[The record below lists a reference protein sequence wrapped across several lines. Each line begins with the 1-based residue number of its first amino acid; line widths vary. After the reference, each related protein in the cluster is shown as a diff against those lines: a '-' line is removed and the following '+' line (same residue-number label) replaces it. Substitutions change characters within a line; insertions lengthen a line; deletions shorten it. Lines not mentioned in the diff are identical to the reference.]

1 MVVKCGIF
9 EVVVSGRVTLFPPG
23 DNLNLDFVERVE
35 SLMAETIYITFLIY
49 LKAIYGQKIR
59 KMKEMDLSILATQCS
74 IVPDR
79 RS

>member
-49 LKAIYGQKIR
+49 LKAIYRQ
-59 KMKEMDLSILATQCS
+59 KMKEMDLSTLATQCS

>member
-49 LKAIYGQKIR
+49 LKAIYRQ

>member
-9 EVVVSGRVTLFPPG
+9 EVVVTGRVTLFPAG

-35 SLMAETIYITFLIY
+35 RLMAETIYITFLIY
-49 LKAIYGQKIR
+49 LKAIYRQ